1 MASGA
6 SIGTDCVWHYDHVF
20 PDCWRNPMLR
30 SVTSLGVNGVQN
42 YLLIRSTMVI
52 MVLYSC
58 YLIGF
63 WLVVGEVTYSVW
75 RLFFSSTLTKVFTML
90 ALVSM
95 LIHGWIGMWQVLTD
109 YVVSPWLRAW
119 LQFAIVVL
127 LVGYLFGGLFIL
139 WGV

>member
-1 MASGA
+1 
-6 SIGTDCVWHYDHVF
+6 
-20 PDCWRNPMLR
+20 MLR